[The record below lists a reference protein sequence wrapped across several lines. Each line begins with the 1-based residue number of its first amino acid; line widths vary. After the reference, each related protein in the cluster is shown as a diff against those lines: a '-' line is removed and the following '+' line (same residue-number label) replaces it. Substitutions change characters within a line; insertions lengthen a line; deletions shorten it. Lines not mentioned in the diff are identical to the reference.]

1 MKTKNILIA
10 FALTALAQ
18 LVIPL
23 KMVYDS
29 EMTEREGVE
38 YKLRTAPIDPTDPF
52 RGKYIT
58 LSYDIDMVPLK
69 DSTWVSNE
77 KVYVSL
83 GTDAKGF
90 AKITKVSRVE
100 PDTGD
105 YIATKVNYYHAY
117 NKSLHIALPFDR
129 YYMEEGKAYEAE
141 MAYRDYSSD
150 DKNAK
155 PAYALVA
162 VRDGDAVLKDVIID
176 GTPIKE
182 YVVKNRK

>member
-18 LVIPL
+18 LAIPL

-29 EMTEREGVE
+29 EMTERHGVE
-38 YKLRTAPIDPTDPF
+38 YKFRTAPIDPTDPF

-58 LSYDIDMVPLK
+58 LNYDIDMVPVK

-77 KVYVSL
+77 EIYVLL
-83 GTDAKGF
+83 GTDAEGF
-90 AKITKVSRVE
+90 AKIKNISRVQPE
-100 PDTGD
+100 QGD
-105 YIATKVNYYHAY
+105 YIATKVDYYYAY
-117 NKSLHIALPFDR
+117 NKNLHIELPFDR

-141 MAYRDYSSD
+141 TAYIKYNSTAE
-150 DKNAK
+150 NAK

-162 VRDGDAVLKDVIID
+162 IMDGDAVLKDVIID
-176 GTPIKE
+176 GIPIKE
-182 YVVKNRK
+182 YVVKNRE